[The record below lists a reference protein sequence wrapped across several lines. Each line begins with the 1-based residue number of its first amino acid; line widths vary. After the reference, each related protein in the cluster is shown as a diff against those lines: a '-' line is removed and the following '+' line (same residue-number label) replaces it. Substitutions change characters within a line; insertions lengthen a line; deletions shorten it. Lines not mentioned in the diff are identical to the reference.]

1 MYFLWSNPVTRQ
13 TAGGTRDLVL
23 IPGVTIRQDS
33 SPWSPSIGFVSIGF
47 VGVVWLL
54 LNGSGL
60 ARADDSG

>member
-13 TAGGTRDLVL
+13 TAGGMRDLVL
-23 IPGVTIRQDS
+23 IPDVTIRQDS

-47 VGVVWLL
+47 VALVWLL